1 MVSVSWKGMR
11 PPFEIVAICA
21 AARDWILDGD
31 LQLQLYPSSRLFL
44 IALWSVSLDDFQD
57 VFRLFGWFPRWLPLL
72 DPGSIDVCFV
82 CFFAHKEKKV

>member
-31 LQLQLYPSSRLFL
+31 LQAPAVPKLAAVPDLPCGLFL
-44 IALWSVSLDDFQD
+44 LTTSGMSFDYLVGS
-57 VFRLFGWFPRWLPLL
+57 
-72 DPGSIDVCFV
+72 PGGYRS
-82 CFFAHKEKKV
+82 